1 MITKLYKYWMVIE
14 IYFSFSQI
22 QFPQSFEY
30 LRNSWSYES
39 FVTDLRAPEMPSPR
53 KLLRRN
59 NKKDGKKNIE
69 IRETKL
75 IYKMS
80 RFPYN
85 ETFRTVPVANTNVI
99 DFCIWHLDNFAAI
112 VHTRRLFRSMF
123 QIRSFKPTWI
133 RFLYFSRKI
142 IDWKISKKLISS
154 FYEWFATLRR
164 RLSGFRFRK
173 LLANIW
179 ISSRLDSRSITI
191 GSVDKQSDKNWNCKD
206 INRSIPD
213 ISNE

>member
-1 MITKLYKYWMVIE
+1 MGRKISKFE
-14 IYFSFSQI
+14 R
-22 QFPQSFEY
+22 QSWFIKCP
-30 LRNSWSYES
+30 
-39 FVTDLRAPEMPSPR
+39 D
-53 KLLRRN
+53 
-59 NKKDGKKNIE
+59 
-69 IRETKL
+69 
-75 IYKMS
+75 
-80 RFPYN
+80 FPYN

-112 VHTRRLFRSMF
+112 VHTRRLFHSIF
-123 QIRSFKPTWI
+123 QIRSFKPAWI

-142 IDWKISKKLISS
+142 IDWKTSKKLISS

-191 GSVDKQSDKNWNCKD
+191 GSVDKQSDKNWNCKFLPGYKLFD
-206 INRSIPD
+206 PRYFK
-213 ISNE
+213 